1 MDSLVNVCFHWACGR
16 VRLLSFCFNMNII
29 SNRSIKMKG
38 DDMITRLKKNF
49 VSICFFVF
57 ILSLGVGSPL
67 FAEDAASFY
76 KGKILN
82 FIVGYSPGGG
92 YDTWSRFLAP
102 VLEKELKCRVIVRN
116 MPGAA
121 GLVALNYMTLSA
133 KKDGTFLMISPV
145 AGAQLSQMLESEGVK
160 YDCRKFN
167 WLIRL
172 DYEPQVIMVAKNS
185 PFKTVDDLRKINKLI
200 ATGPEPTARAALS
213 TILAGNALGLDN
225 LKMVYG
231 YPGSAEQI
239 VAIMRGQ
246 SHLYSPSVGTA
257 LRNMDELNPILI
269 VSKKRDPL
277 LPDTPSVYESKLTP
291 DGKKMMDKLL
301 PLYEVGRSIIT
312 TPGVPPERVALL
324 RKVLLKSM
332 QDKELLEKGKKLQL
346 FADIL
351 PGDEVEKLVNDMM
364 DLSPEELKNIKYV
377 VFEKFQS

>member
-1 MDSLVNVCFHWACGR
+1 
-16 VRLLSFCFNMNII
+16 
-29 SNRSIKMKG
+29 MK
-38 DDMITRLKKNF
+38 TRLKKRLI
-49 VSICFFVF
+49 STCIISF
-57 ILSLGVGSPL
+57 ILIFCISGSLY
-67 FAEDAASFY
+67 AADPADFY

-102 VLEKELKCRVIVRN
+102 ALEKELKCKVVVRN

-121 GLVALNYMTLSA
+121 GLVALNYMTLTA
-133 KKDGTFLMISPV
+133 KKNGTFIMISPV
-145 AGAQLSQMLESEGVK
+145 AGAQLSQMLGSEGVK

-185 PFKTVDDLRKINKLI
+185 PFKTVEDLRKIDKLI

-231 YPGSAEQI
+231 YPGSAEQV

-257 LRNMDELNPILI
+257 LRNMDELNPIMI

-312 TPGVPPERVALL
+312 TPGVPPERVDLL
-324 RKVLLKSM
+324 RKVLLKCM
-332 QDKELLEKGKKLQL
+332 QDKDILEKGKKLQL
-346 FADIL
+346 FADIM
-351 PGDEVEKLVNDMM
+351 PGEEVEKLVNDMM
-364 DLSPEELKNIKYV
+364 DLSADELTKIKYV
-377 VFEKFQS
+377 VFEKFQ